1 MRTALVVP
9 TYQEAGNIER
19 FLKEVRSVL
28 PDMTVIVC
36 DDNSPDGTGRIADRM
51 AEDLGQIDVVHRP
64 GKEGLGAAY
73 RHGLTYALD
82 EGYDIIMQMDV
93 DFSHDPAVL
102 PLLHQ
107 AVVDGADVAVGS
119 RYVAG
124 GSTPD
129 WPLRRRMLSRYGN
142 EYSRFMLQ
150 LSFNDTT
157 AGFRAYAAPILRSIR
172 VGTTRTNGYGF
183 MIETGYRLTV
193 AGAKV
198 VEIPIAF
205 HDRTEGESKMAVRT
219 MAETMVSVTWWG
231 LCIRFPK
238 TTNRFRATA
247 LGRRL
252 WSVTGPA
259 SAHP

>member
-19 FLKEVRSVL
+19 FLKEVRAAV
-28 PDMTVIVC
+28 PEVTVIVC
-36 DDNSPDGTGRIADRM
+36 DDNSPDGTGEMADRM
-51 AEDLGQIDVVHRP
+51 AEELGGVEVIHRP

-73 RHGLTYALD
+73 RHGLTHALD
-82 EGYDIIMQMDV
+82 EGYELVMQMDV

-102 PLLHQ
+102 PALRQ
-107 AVVDGADVAVGS
+107 AVLDGADVAVGS
-119 RYVAG
+119 RYVPG

-129 WPLRRRMLSRYGN
+129 WPLHRRMLSRYGN
-142 EYSRFMLQ
+142 EYAKFMLR

-157 AGFRAYAAPILRSIR
+157 AGFRAYRAPILRTIR

-183 MIETGYRLTV
+183 MIETGYRLTQAQARV
-193 AGAKV
+193 TEV
-198 VEIPIAF
+198 PIAF

-219 MAETMVSVTWWG
+219 MAETMLSVTWWG
-231 LCIRFPK
+231 LCIRFPRA
-238 TTNRFRATA
+238 TERFRRTA

-252 WSVTGPA
+252 WTVTGPA
-259 SAHP
+259 AAPR